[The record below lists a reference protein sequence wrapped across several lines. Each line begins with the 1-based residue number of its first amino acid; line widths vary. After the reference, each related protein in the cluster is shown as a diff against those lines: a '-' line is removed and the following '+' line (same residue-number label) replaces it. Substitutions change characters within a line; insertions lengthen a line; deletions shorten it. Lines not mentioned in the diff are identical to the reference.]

1 LKLVVDTNII
11 LKALIR
17 DSKVRAV
24 LLNPEHHF
32 YVPEFAFEEIER
44 HMDMIVDKSGL
55 SEEEVKI
62 VLTTLSTN
70 MRVQPA
76 KETAKEWI
84 GAEAI
89 IGNIDSTDIAFVA
102 AVLNSDADGIR
113 SDDKD
118 FKRQDSVGVWT
129 TAEIMKTT
137 D

>member
-1 LKLVVDTNII
+1 MKLVVDTNII

-32 YVPEFAFEEIER
+32 YVPEFAFEETER

-55 SEEEVKI
+55 SVEEVKI
-62 VLTTLSTN
+62 VLTTLSAN
-70 MRVQPA
+70 LRVLPA

-84 GAEAI
+84 EAEAI
-89 IGNIDSTDIAFVA
+89 IGNIDSTDIVFVA
-102 AVLNSDADGIR
+102 AALNSDADGIW

-118 FKRQDSVGVWT
+118 FKRQDSVRVWT
-129 TAEIMKTT
+129 TAEIIRPT